1 MINLFIAL
9 ILSSTQP
16 IKFEKPVVEILKQHN
31 IVYIQS
37 KESINNVYVEDMSE
51 WCSYFV
57 QYSVDKHEASIKIT
71 TDKSPLN
78 LVVETEPYLLGKKK
92 HIFKIR
98 KK

>member
-1 MINLFIAL
+1 
-9 ILSSTQP
+9 
-16 IKFEKPVVEILKQHN
+16 
-31 IVYIQS
+31 
-37 KESINNVYVEDMSE
+37 VEDMSE